1 MARARGLRRWIGG
14 ALLVAILLSVALVTA
29 LRWIPPPYSSVMI
42 QRTLAG
48 DPVRY
53 RWVPLADTASAM
65 ALAVVAA
72 EDQKFPTH
80 RGFDFEAIRDAV
92 DDGADGGRLR
102 GASTLTQQVAKNLF
116 LWEGRSWVRKALEA
130 WFTVL
135 LESLWPKS
143 RILEMYL
150 NVAEMGDNVFGV
162 AEASRRHFGR
172 GADGLSAE
180 QAALLAATLPN
191 PRRHSASA
199 PSPYVRERQRWILR
213 QMEQL
218 GGRSYLRGILPP

>member
-1 MARARGLRRWIGG
+1 VSLLAGL
-14 ALLVAILLSVALVTA
+14 VSSVGLVTL
-29 LRWIPPPYSSVMI
+29 LRWIPPPSSSVMI

-48 DPVRY
+48 NPVHY
-53 RWVPLADTASAM
+53 RWVPLYDIAPAM

-80 RGFDFEAIRDAV
+80 LGFDLEAIRDAV
-92 DDGADGGRLR
+92 DHGAEGGRLR
-102 GASTLTQQVAKNLF
+102 GASTLSQQAAKNLF
-116 LWEGRSWVRKALEA
+116 LWEGRSWVRKGFEA
-130 WFTVL
+130 WLTVL
-135 LESLWPKS
+135 LELIWPKS
-143 RILEMYL
+143 RILEVYL

-162 AEASRRHFGR
+162 AEASRRHFGL
-172 GADGLSAE
+172 GAGSLSPE

-191 PRRHSASA
+191 PRRYSASA
-199 PSPYVRERQRWILR
+199 PSQYVRERQRWILR